1 MKQREQSDCRTVDP
15 HRGEAG
21 SIALEA
27 SLVLPV
33 ALVVIIFFVFLIQLS
48 AVQMALHGA
57 ASQVTR
63 QVAAHIYPIALA
75 VEEASDAMP
84 KGLKSTSPAPLLP
97 GVATVADALARWVPE
112 PTGPM
117 LAAAA
122 KGDWKTLSNL
132 AAAEAGRVMLE
143 PLLKRAADPG
153 LLNPEGLRLY
163 KLSLPDLP
171 SNTDPY
177 VRIQA
182 EYVFPIRLPFVNKSI
197 ILREQSEE
205 RVWLADTVMAPRDGA
220 LDDTDQLVMQIVA
233 IEPEPLNPGRK
244 AKLILRTDPGKRVTL
259 SVQYKSGT
267 SKAKHLG
274 EATADE
280 KGYTE
285 WSWHV
290 SGNTT
295 PGIWELEVTSENG
308 KKVGRHFVVQKRQD
322 EPSNNKT

>member
-1 MKQREQSDCRTVDP
+1 MKQREQSDCRTVNSY
-15 HRGEAG
+15 RGEAG

-33 ALVVIIFFVFLIQLS
+33 ALVVIVFFIFLIQLS

-57 ASQVTR
+57 TSQVTR

-75 VEEASDAMP
+75 IEEANDAMP
-84 KGLKSTSPAPLLP
+84 KGLQSPSSAPLLP
-97 GVATVADALARWVPE
+97 GVTTLADALARWVPE
-112 PTGPM
+112 PAGPM
-117 LAAAA
+117 LAAAT
-122 KGDWKTLSNL
+122 KGDWKALSNL

-153 LLNPEGLRLY
+153 LLDPDGLRLY

-182 EYVFPIRLPFVNKSI
+182 EYVFPIRLPFVSKTI
-197 ILREQSEE
+197 ILREQAEE

-220 LDDTDQLVMQIVA
+220 LGDDDQDVMQIVA

-244 AKLILRTDPGKRVTL
+244 AKLILRTASGKRVTL

-280 KGYTE
+280 NGYIE

-295 PGIWELEVTSENG
+295 PGIWELEATAENG
-308 KKVGRHFVVQKRQD
+308 KKIGRHFVVQKR
-322 EPSNNKT
+322 